1 MIAVVLRHRLAKNTL
16 TKLSSELVGRLAM
29 LALVILAARRLGAA
43 SFGLYSY
50 GLALGLVW
58 AQVADMGLQVLTARE
73 VAVHGRASQS
83 YARMAFHLKLGL
95 SLVVIAG
102 LLLAT
107 ANQPPP
113 ARLSLLLLGVMQL
126 SNTFLEFMAY
136 IFRGQQ
142 ALAQEAWLLGAAR
155 VMMAVTGVLI
165 LWRGGGVNGLAL
177 AGLAAILTM
186 TTIGLYRLRQAGWL
200 QRLSRPVTDPVPG
213 DYTYGRLLRHALP
226 LGIAIFLSIA
236 YTRLAVLM
244 LQARLGET
252 AVAQFSA
259 AARLVEPMQIIPASL
274 LAAVF
279 PAIALAWQQNRAHAR
294 RLGIHVSG
302 LLAGCGLLL
311 AIAFWWVAGWLM
323 PLLYGRA
330 YTPGIPVLQLL
341 ALALIPA
348 FANYSLTHYLI
359 ARRQQAYLTFFNGGM
374 LAVHALLCWRFIP
387 IYGITGPAISMILAE
402 CLLFIACL
410 FVLLFANPRPGPPPE
425 RGKEQMP
432 SVGEAK
438 S

>member
-1 MIAVVLRHRLAKNTL
+1 MFTSGLHRRLAQNTV

-43 SFGLYSY
+43 GFGLYSY

-73 VAVHGRASQS
+73 VAVHGRAAQP
-83 YARMAFHLKLGL
+83 YARMAFHLKVGL
-95 SLVVIAG
+95 SVVVIAG
-102 LLLAT
+102 LLLT
-107 ANQPPP
+107 TTRQPAP

-126 SNTFLEFMAY
+126 SNTYLEFVAY

-155 VMMAVTGVLI
+155 VLMAVSGLLI

-177 AGLAAILTM
+177 AGLAAVLTM
-186 TTIGLYRLRQAGWL
+186 TGIGLYRLRQDGWL
-200 QRLSRPVTDPVPG
+200 QSLTRPITNPATEDAR
-213 DYTYGRLLRHALP
+213 YGRILRHAFP

-236 YTRLAVLM
+236 YTRLAVLL
-244 LQARLGET
+244 LQVRLGET

-279 PAIALAWQQNRAHAR
+279 PAIALAWQQDRPQAR
-294 RLGIHVSG
+294 RLGLHVSG
-302 LLAGCGLLL
+302 LLAGGGVLL
-311 AIAFWWVAGWLM
+311 AVAFWLTAGWLM
-323 PLLYGRA
+323 PLLYGRD

-341 ALALIPA
+341 ALALIPT
-348 FANYSLTHYLI
+348 FVNYSLTHYLI
-359 ARRQQAYLTFFNGGM
+359 ARRQQAYLIFFNAGM
-374 LAVHALLCWRFIP
+374 LAVHALLCWRLIP
-387 IYGITGPAISMILAE
+387 LYGITGPAISLILAE

-410 FVLLFANPRPGPPPE
+410 GALWVGG
-425 RGKEQMP
+425 RGDL
-432 SVGEAK
+432 S
-438 S
+438 

>member
-1 MIAVVLRHRLAKNTL
+1 MLTSSLRRRLVQNTL

-29 LALVILAARRLGAA
+29 LALVILAARRLGEAG
-43 SFGLYSY
+43 FGLYSY

-73 VAVHGRASQS
+73 VAVHGRAAQP

-95 SLVVIAG
+95 SLVVLAG
-102 LLLAT
+102 LLLT
-107 ANQPPP
+107 TTSQPAP
-113 ARLSLLLLGVMQL
+113 ARLSLMLLGLMQL
-126 SNTFLEFMAY
+126 SNTYLEFVAY

-155 VMMAVTGVLI
+155 VLTAVSGILI
-165 LWRGGGVNGLAL
+165 LWWGGGVTGLAL
-177 AGLAAILTM
+177 AGLAAILIM
-186 TTIGLYRLRQAGWL
+186 TGIGLYRLRQAGWL
-200 QRLSRPVTDPVPG
+200 QHLSRPVTDFAPG
-213 DYTYGRLLRHALP
+213 DYSYGRLLRHAFP

-236 YTRLAVLM
+236 YTRLAVLL

-279 PAIALAWQQNRAHAR
+279 PAIALAWQHDRRHAR
-294 RLGIHVSG
+294 RLGWLVSG
-302 LLAGCGLLL
+302 LLAGGGLLL
-311 AIAFWWVAGWLM
+311 AVAFWLIAGWLM
-323 PLLYGRA
+323 PLLYGGT

-359 ARRQQAYLTFFNGGM
+359 ARRQQAYLTLFNGGI
-374 LAVHALLCWRFIP
+374 LAVHALLCWQLIP
-387 IYGITGPAISMILAE
+387 IYGITGPAISLILAE

-410 FVLLFANPRPGPPPE
+410 FALYFTTPRLETPI
-425 RGKEQMP
+425 
-432 SVGEAK
+432 SEAAETP
-438 S
+438 

>member
-1 MIAVVLRHRLAKNTL
+1 MIASALNRRLAQNAL

-29 LALVILAARRLGAA
+29 LGLIILAARRLSEAG
-43 SFGLYSY
+43 FGLYSY

-73 VAVHGRASQS
+73 VAINGRLAQP
-83 YARMAFHLKLGL
+83 YTRMAFHLKLGL

-102 LLLAT
+102 LLLTT
-107 ANQPPP
+107 ASQPAP
-113 ARLSLLLLGVMQL
+113 ARLSLMLLGLMQL
-126 SNTFLEFMAY
+126 SNTYLEFVAY

-155 VMMAVTGVLI
+155 VLTAVSGVLI
-165 LWRGGGVNGLAL
+165 LWWGGGVTGLAL
-177 AGLAAILTM
+177 AGLAAILIM
-186 TTIGLYRLRQAGWL
+186 TGIGLYRLRQVGWL
-200 QRLSRPVTDPVPG
+200 QHLSRPVTNFAPG
-213 DYTYGRLLRHALP
+213 DYSYGRLLRHTFP

-236 YTRLAVLM
+236 YTRLAILL

-279 PAIALAWQQNRAHAR
+279 PAIALAWQQDRVQAR
-294 RLGIHVSG
+294 RLGLHVSG
-302 LLAGCGLLL
+302 MLAGTGLLL
-311 AIAFWWVAGWLM
+311 AIAFWLVAGWLV
-323 PLLYGRA
+323 PWLYGRA
-330 YTPGIPVLQLL
+330 YAPGIPVLQLL
-341 ALALIPA
+341 ALALVPT

-359 ARRQQAYLTFFNGGM
+359 ARRQQAYLTFFSGGM
-374 LAVHALLCWRFIP
+374 LAVHALLCWRLIP
-387 IYGITGPAISMILAE
+387 LYGITGPAISLILAE

-410 FVLLFANPRPGPPPE
+410 LTLLFTNPHPDHPAA
-425 RGKEQMP
+425 Q
-432 SVGEAK
+432 GEGQTIL
-438 S
+438 

>member
-1 MIAVVLRHRLAKNTL
+1 MLTSSLYRRLAQNTL

-29 LALVILAARRLGAA
+29 LALVILAARRLGEAG
-43 SFGLYSY
+43 FGLYSY

-73 VAVHGRASQS
+73 VAIHGRAAQP
-83 YARMAFHLKLGL
+83 YARMAFHLKVGL
-95 SLVVIAG
+95 SVIVLAG
-102 LLLAT
+102 LLLTT
-107 ANQPPP
+107 ARQPAA
-113 ARLSLLLLGVMQL
+113 ARLSLILLGLMQL
-126 SNTFLEFMAY
+126 SNTYLEFVAY

-155 VMMAVTGVLI
+155 VMTAVIGLLI

-186 TTIGLYRLRQAGWL
+186 TGVGLYRLRQSGWL
-200 QRLSRPVTDPVPG
+200 QHLSRPVTDAVLG

-236 YTRLAVLM
+236 YTRLAVLL
-244 LQARLGET
+244 LQAQMGET

-279 PAIALAWQQNRAHAR
+279 PAIALAWQQDRRHAR
-294 RLGIHVSG
+294 RLGWRVSG
-302 LLAGCGLLL
+302 LLAGGGLLL
-311 AIAFWWVAGWLM
+311 AVAFWLVAGWII

-359 ARRQQAYLTFFNGGM
+359 ARRQQTYLTFFNGGM
-374 LAVHALLCWRFIP
+374 LAVHALLCWRLIP
-387 IYGITGPAISMILAE
+387 IYGITGPAISLILAE

-410 FVLLFANPRPGPPPE
+410 LALYFTTPRLETPISEGA
-425 RGKEQMP
+425 
-432 SVGEAK
+432 EAL
-438 S
+438 